1 MRTSRRRDDR
11 GIHEPMI
18 NDRTGAATAAPVR
31 RVSILIVGSGGN
43 AIGVAALLARAG
55 HDDIAIMT
63 KHGDFGG
70 AWLQNTYPGCEV
82 DSPSSVYQFEFD
94 ENPRWSSLFAGQQE
108 LLDYLRDVARRNG
121 LYERAM
127 FDTELLDA
135 HWSRDERCWIIDST
149 HGTVTAAVLIL
160 ATGFLEEPVIPQ
172 IPGMD
177 SFGGRIFHSSRWP
190 AGYTGAGDRVAVVG
204 SGSSAIQIV
213 PALTPHAAEV
223 IQFQRTP
230 TWVLPKQNRR
240 LLAEEIDMLERSPAE
255 RQALRAEAQA
265 EEERNWS
272 AIFLALDDV
281 AAREYEQLSRDFL
294 HDQIADS
301 QVRAHLTPGHPIGCK
316 RPLVSDDYYGSLNAP
331 NVRLVPSAV
340 ESIGLRCV
348 TTADGDR
355 FEADV
360 IVLATGFYFGGHI
373 LDRVHRRDGL
383 SVASL
388 QQGRPRAYKAISVSG
403 CPNLFLVGGAA
414 PNGQIWNGLFP
425 GQAAAPY
432 IIGALDHLREQGLV
446 AIEVSE
452 EAESDWKAQADEL
465 LDRGPTVIGGCHNY
479 SQDDTGRNKAAWPG
493 SLESLRAAH
502 SIFDPTDYFEVT

>member
-1 MRTSRRRDDR
+1 
-11 GIHEPMI
+11 MI
-18 NDRTGAATAAPVR
+18 SERTGAAPTAPVR
-31 RVSILIVGSGGN
+31 HVRILIVGSGGN
-43 AIGVAALLARAG
+43 AIALAVLLAHAG
-55 HDDIAIMT
+55 HDDISIMT
-63 KHGDFGG
+63 KHFDFGG

-94 ENPRWSSLFAGQQE
+94 PNPRWSSIFVGQPE

-121 LYERAM
+121 LYERTM

-135 HWSRDERCWIIDST
+135 HWSHERRCWLIEST
-149 HGTVTAAVLIL
+149 QGTASADVLIL
-160 ATGFLEEPVIPQ
+160 ATGFLEEPVIQQ
-172 IPGMD
+172 ISGMD
-177 SFGGRIFHSSRWP
+177 SFGVRIFHSSRWP
-190 AGYTGAGDRVAVVG
+190 AGYTGAADRVAVVG

-230 TWVLPKQNRR
+230 TWVFPKRNRR
-240 LLAEEIDMLERSPAE
+240 LSAEEMDMLERSPAE
-255 RQALRAEAQA
+255 RQARLAEAQS

-281 AAREYEQLSRDFL
+281 AAREYEQLSREFL

-301 QVRAHLTPGHPIGCK
+301 QVRAHLTPDHPIGCK
-316 RPLVSDDYYGSLNAP
+316 RPLVSDDYYASLNAP
-331 NVRLVPSAV
+331 NVMLVPSAV
-340 ESIGLRCV
+340 ESIGPRCV

-355 FEADV
+355 FEVDV

-373 LDRVHRRDGL
+373 LDRVHRRDGQ
-383 SVASL
+383 SVAAR

-432 IIGALDHLREQGLV
+432 IIGALDHLRAQDLV
-446 AIEVSE
+446 AIEVGE
-452 EAESDWKAQADEL
+452 QAESDWKAQADEL

-502 SIFDPTDYFEVT
+502 AKFDPTDYFEVT